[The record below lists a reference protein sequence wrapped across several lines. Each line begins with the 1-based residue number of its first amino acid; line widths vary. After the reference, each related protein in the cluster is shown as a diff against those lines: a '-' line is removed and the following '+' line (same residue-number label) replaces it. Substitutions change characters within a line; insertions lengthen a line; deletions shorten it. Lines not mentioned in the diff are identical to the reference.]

1 MAACTHG
8 IRTSLLMF
16 NSIPTDYNSCYYL
29 ARHLTKVL
37 DEGVGRGEWKLLL
50 LPFYK

>member
-16 NSIPTDYNSCYYL
+16 NSIPTDYNSCYYR
-29 ARHLTKVL
+29 ARHLTKVP
-37 DEGVGRGEWKLLL
+37 DEGMGRGEGKQMSVVS
-50 LPFYK
+50 